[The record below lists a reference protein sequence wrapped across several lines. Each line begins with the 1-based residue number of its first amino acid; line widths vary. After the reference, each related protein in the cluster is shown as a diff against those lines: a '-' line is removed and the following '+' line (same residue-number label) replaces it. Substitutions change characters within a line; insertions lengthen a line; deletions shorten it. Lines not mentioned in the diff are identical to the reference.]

1 VLLSKSQSNYHPAP
15 SPPQLHSSMAAV
27 SGWNHSKGK
36 RILDLFLASVSLVLA
51 LPLIALVA
59 LVIRITSPGPVFFR
73 QIRSGIRGRAFQL
86 IKFRTMRWEPHDTG
100 PRVTRTGDSRITGT
114 GRVLR
119 KWKFDELPQLWNVL
133 RGDMSFVG
141 PRPDVPEYLA
151 TLSEGQAAIL
161 SLRPGLTGQ
170 ATLQYRHEERLL
182 SFVNGEDLKS
192 YYCSRI
198 LPQKVKL
205 DLDYA
210 RKAGLASDVVI
221 LLRTFCAI
229 FN

>member
-1 VLLSKSQSNYHPAP
+1 VLLSKSQANYHPAP
-15 SPPQLHSSMAAV
+15 SLPQRHLNMAAL

-51 LPLIALVA
+51 LPLIVLVA
-59 LVIRITSPGPVFFR
+59 LLLRVTSPGPVFFR
-73 QIRSGIRGRAFQL
+73 QIRSGKGGRSFQL
-86 IKFRTMRWEPHDTG
+86 IKFRTMRWEPNDAG
-100 PRVTRTGDSRITGT
+100 PKVTRTGDSRITGI
-114 GRVLR
+114 GRILR

-151 TLSEGQAAIL
+151 TLSEAQAAIL
-161 SLRPGLTGQ
+161 NLRPGLTGK

-182 SFVNGEDLKS
+182 SSVRGEDLNRF
-192 YYCSRI
+192 YCSRI
-198 LPQKVKL
+198 LPQKVQL

-210 RKAGLASDVVI
+210 GKAGFTSDVVI
-221 LLRTFCAI
+221 LLRTFYAI